1 MTDFIISICIH
12 MKEGKKYH
20 EAKKLV
26 SSTQQYSVAEAVAL
40 VKKMSYS
47 KFDGTIELGI
57 KTFANPKY
65 NDQMI
70 RATVVLPNGTGKTQK
85 VAVFVTDDKVDE
97 AKKAGADVVG
107 YNDLLADIKA
117 EKINF
122 DVLITTPDLI
132 REMASV
138 AKVLG
143 PKGLMPSPK
152 AGTVTANITE
162 AISEVKRG
170 RLEFKLDKAGNIHG
184 IVGKVSFDDK
194 ALEENVAA
202 FIKAIES
209 NKPTGVKAKLI
220 KKVVLSATMSPG
232 VQIAY

>member
-1 MTDFIISICIH
+1 

-26 SSTQQYSVAEAVAL
+26 SSTQQYSIAEAVAL

-47 KFDGTIELGI
+47 KFDGTVEIGI

-97 AKKAGADVVG
+97 AKKAGADIVG
-107 YNDLLADIKA
+107 YDTLLADIKA

-162 AISEVKRG
+162 AISEVKKG

-184 IVGKVSFDDK
+184 IVGKVSFDEK
-194 ALEENVAA
+194 ALAENVAA
-202 FIKAIES
+202 FLKAIES

-232 VQIAY
+232 VQVAY

>member
-1 MTDFIISICIH
+1 

-47 KFDGTIELGI
+47 KFDGTVELGI

-152 AGTVTANITE
+152 AGTVTANIAE
-162 AISEVKRG
+162 AIGEVKKG

-184 IVGKVSFDDK
+184 IVGKVSFDEK
-194 ALEENVAA
+194 ALE
-202 FIKAIES
+202 
-209 NKPTGVKAKLI
+209 
-220 KKVVLSATMSPG
+220 
-232 VQIAY
+232 

>member
-202 FIKAIES
+202 FLKAIES

>member
-1 MTDFIISICIH
+1 

-202 FIKAIES
+202 FLKAIES

>member
-1 MTDFIISICIH
+1 MTDFIIYIYNP

-20 EAKKLV
+20 EGKKLV

-47 KFDGTIELGI
+47 KFDGTVDIGI

-85 VAVFVTDDKVDE
+85 VAVFITDDKADE
-97 AKKAGADVVG
+97 AKKAGADIVG
-107 YNDLLADIKA
+107 YDTLLADIKA

-132 REMASV
+132 REMAAI

-152 AGTVTANITE
+152 AGTVTANIAE
-162 AISEVKRG
+162 AVSEVKKG
-170 RLEFKLDKAGNIHG
+170 RLEFKLDKTGNIHG
-184 IVGKVSFDDK
+184 IVGKVSFSEK
-194 ALEENVAA
+194 ALEENINA
-202 FIKAIES
+202 FLKALEN
-209 NKPTGVKAKLI
+209 NKPTGVKAKLV
-220 KKVVLSATMSPG
+220 KKVVISATMSPG